1 MPYMDEIYQEGD
13 QYCVYKKNP
22 DGSRGEKVGCSDSE
36 EKAHAYLQRLN
47 QGMEEE
53 SRGLVRP
60 TQAEVHYT
68 LMHNTKEA
76 GCAVCRWF
84 NTAEKYCHIIENG
97 PEDILPTG
105 HCDRHEPT
113 KAVAMEQPETLQ
125 ADEPLPEPP
134 TEAEL
139 DADPEADKQIYASP
153 TSNAPGVF
161 KQIMER
167 FKGGLKPGTSILK
180 GMDGK
185 RYMFIVTSNSYKD
198 RESETISTEALKRY
212 VDNEW
217 IADDYFAGT
226 NDHLIWH
233 DDRLNAGKI
242 VWADMAGPFLV
253 EVAREGDSIIAKAAY
268 DYWEQHGDDL
278 GASHRFKFYGHERD
292 AEGVYHNIRKTETS
306 TLPRENAANL
316 LTYSGVLPMSKSR
329 EDYLDAMFGI
339 EGAAALLKDGP
350 DKLEAALEAKGVQH
364 KSTDVDPAQETDKAE
379 NSFAELVLALTEAQA
394 DALKE
399 MDEIKALLQDSVTA
413 QQAEKASA
421 EQTVKQLTDELAALK
436 AEMKLAP
443 RSTQSNLSAEEA
455 AKAEAEITKRQQKPD
470 GNDVV
475 GRLQALIEGRG

>member
-1 MPYMDEIYQEGD
+1 MPYMDDIYQEGD
-13 QYCVYKKNP
+13 QYCVYKKTP

-36 EKAHAYLQRLN
+36 EKARAYLQRLN
-47 QGMEEE
+47 QVMEEE

-60 TQAEVHYT
+60 TQTEVHYK
-68 LMHNTKEA
+68 LMHGEKEA
-76 GCAVCRWF
+76 GCVGCRWF
-84 NTAEKYCHIIENG
+84 NMAEKYCHIIENG

-105 HCDRHEPT
+105 HCDRHEPM
-113 KAVAMEQPETLQ
+113 KDMEMEQPESLL
-125 ADEPLPEPP
+125 ADEPLSEPLPE
-134 TEAEL
+134 TIS
-139 DADPEADKQIYASP
+139 DSDPEADKQIYASP

-180 GMDGK
+180 GIDGK

-198 RESETISTEALKRY
+198 RENEIISTEALKRY
-212 VDNEW
+212 VDSEW
-217 IADDYFAGT
+217 LAEDYFAGT

-233 DDRLNAGKI
+233 DDRLNVGKI

-253 EVAREGDSIIAKAAY
+253 EVAREGDTIIAKAAY

-292 AEGVYHNIRKTETS
+292 VKGVYHNIRKTETS

-329 EDYLDAMFGI
+329 EDHLDAMFGI
-339 EGAAALLKDGP
+339 EGVAALLKDGP
-350 DKLEAALEAKGVQH
+350 QKLEAALEAKGVQH
-364 KSTDVDPAQETDKAE
+364 KSTDVDPAQATDKAE
-379 NSFAELVLALTEAQA
+379 NSFAALVLALTEAQA
-394 DALKE
+394 ETLKE
-399 MDEIKALLQDSVTA
+399 MDAIKALLQDSVTA

-421 EQTVKQLTDELAALK
+421 EQVVKQLTDELAAVK

-443 RSTQSNLSAEEA
+443 RSVASNLSAEEA
-455 AKAEAEITKRQQKPD
+455 AKAEAEITTRQQKPE
-470 GNDVV
+470 NDVV
-475 GRLQALIEGRG
+475 GRLQALIEGKG